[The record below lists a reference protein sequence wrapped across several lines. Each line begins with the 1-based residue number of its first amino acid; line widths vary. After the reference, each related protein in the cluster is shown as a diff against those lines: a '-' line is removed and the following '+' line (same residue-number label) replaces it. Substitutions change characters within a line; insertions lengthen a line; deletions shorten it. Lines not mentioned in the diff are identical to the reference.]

1 MAKKM
6 TGAMRT
12 MLSIEQCKSSFINMT
27 SENRIMYLKSYKYL
41 SSHQRIAIEQ
51 CKKYMT
57 QDEKRY
63 YRKALNDSKSSKA
76 ETGTNEPQPM

>member
-1 MAKKM
+1 MAKRM

-12 MLSIEQCKSSFINMT
+12 MLSIEQSRLNFINMT

-63 YRKALNDSKSSKA
+63 YRKALKDFKSS
-76 ETGTNEPQPM
+76 EVDTSTNEPQPM